1 MSDIIMLDT
10 SIFGAL
16 NRANSGPIIA
26 KDLLELTA
34 AGETLMIGNS
44 SYQEILNTPDDALR
58 NTQLRQIQD
67 FKVQIQPATTMGER
81 VGAISEDYINATV
94 DKTGTKFTPKSAGLE
109 VKDLPVV
116 SDVKVQA
123 ARMPNRRV
131 KFFTVDR
138 LVKNHVTISKAYKIE
153 FSARARPLNNMGAR
167 VPYDPKALGIK
178 PTAPPAVPAP
188 VGNSGPTNAAAK
200 AGEAKPTTTTPVRPG
215 GSGTSV
221 HTVPSQR
228 FAAAKNAFKSGF
240 AGAFSAANI
249 ASMIPD
255 VILALAD
262 KAAVRDAMRNIQ
274 TKFLK
279 EGFGR
284 GVAAALMGLSQD
296 DVDLDLKNLVT
307 HGRVRG
313 LGDAAGT
320 LKLTYILQL
329 AELSENYAVDIGY
342 YWASIQTDAW
352 RQKMIAEGWA
362 LLDKQNY
369 NYPNEYERKQLRF
382 INTLAYILRHKTDA
396 IIGPAIKFN

>member
-153 FSARARPLNNMGAR
+153 FSAPARPLNNMGAR
-167 VPYDPKALGIK
+167 VP
-178 PTAPPAVPAP
+178 
-188 VGNSGPTNAAAK
+188 
-200 AGEAKPTTTTPVRPG
+200 
-215 GSGTSV
+215 
-221 HTVPSQR
+221 
-228 FAAAKNAFKSGF
+228 
-240 AGAFSAANI
+240 
-249 ASMIPD
+249 
-255 VILALAD
+255 
-262 KAAVRDAMRNIQ
+262 
-274 TKFLK
+274 
-279 EGFGR
+279 
-284 GVAAALMGLSQD
+284 
-296 DVDLDLKNLVT
+296 
-307 HGRVRG
+307 
-313 LGDAAGT
+313 
-320 LKLTYILQL
+320 
-329 AELSENYAVDIGY
+329 
-342 YWASIQTDAW
+342 
-352 RQKMIAEGWA
+352 
-362 LLDKQNY
+362 
-369 NYPNEYERKQLRF
+369 
-382 INTLAYILRHKTDA
+382 
-396 IIGPAIKFN
+396 